1 MQFQEDYRTLA
12 VISRDPNPMEVY
24 AIEFTVDN
32 NNVGFAVTDAD
43 KNMTGVI
50 HKNAFSLPFSSR
62 GTHDPPLSNPSPHLS
77 PSELHYRQFRKLTQV
92 WRFI

>member
-1 MQFQEDYRTLA
+1 MLLIMMQFQEDYRTLA

-62 GTHDPPLSNPSPHLS
+62 GTHDPPLSNPTSS
-77 PSELHYRQFRKLTQV
+77 VAYRISDNLGNLPKD
-92 WRFI
+92 

>member
-50 HKNAFSLPFSSR
+50 HKKTHFPSPFFSR
-62 GTHDPPLSNPSPHLS
+62 GTHDPPLSNTTSS
-77 PSELHYRQFRKLTQV
+77 VAFRIPDNLGNLPKD
-92 WRFI
+92 